1 MPALSGMRRA
11 IELNIAVRHGQAW
24 LLWPLSGLG
33 ILIFSLSLGRCNG
46 VLGACTALPIMH
58 VKRQVGGW
66 WRKHG
71 CGPQYP
77 VGTVRLSE
85 KSSSCVGSR
94 NASSWNRSLERAPPH
109 LRVVCCMLLSTV
121 ELSAP
126 HRSRYSIGICVWRGQ
141 NKSNG
146 TRNNMLSILTDAA
159 LAVADCNR
167 RRSRSAVL
175 GVSKRG
181 YLSRRQALTVPQ
193 MVVSHR
199 RVIKSSASSF

>member
-77 VGTVRLSE
+77 VGTVRLFRKIIVMCWVAQCIVLESLAR
-85 KSSSCVGSR
+85 KSSS
-94 NASSWNRSLERAPPH
+94 
-109 LRVVCCMLLSTV
+109 
-121 ELSAP
+121 
-126 HRSRYSIGICVWRGQ
+126 
-141 NKSNG
+141 
-146 TRNNMLSILTDAA
+146 A
-159 LAVADCNR
+159 LACRMLHVAVNCR
-167 RRSRSAVL
+167 IVSATQVAL
-175 GVSKRG
+175 LDWNLRLAWTEQIERHEEQHALHLDGRG
-181 YLSRRQALTVPQ
+181 TGGGRLQS
-193 MVVSHR
+193 
-199 RVIKSSASSF
+199 